1 VEEIS
6 VRSFKLR
13 HHLGPL
19 YTIPF
24 GSIKEVQNMTRD
36 WAVMKLQYLVPFD
49 TDIQEIKKIIKKINK
64 EIRAVPELNE
74 FMLSDIKSQGV
85 KAMEQ
90 YGMRMRVKFMTK
102 PGGQFTLRKLVLAK
116 MRKYFAEAGIEFA
129 KPRVSVH
136 IPEREHL
143 TPEAEAH
150 VAAAASQI
158 VAEEKSGKK
167 KH

>member
-1 VEEIS
+1 
-6 VRSFKLR
+6 
-13 HHLGPL
+13 
-19 YTIPF
+19 
-24 GSIKEVQNMTRD
+24 MTRD

-49 TDIQEIKKIIKKINK
+49 TDIGEIKKIIKKINK
-64 EIRAVPELNE
+64 EIREIPELNE

-85 KAMEQ
+85 KAMEE

-136 IPEREHL
+136 IPDRDQL
-143 TPEAEAH
+143 TPDEEAH
-150 VAAAASQI
+150 VAAAAAQS
-158 VAEEKSGKK
+158 VTSDEGKHKK
-167 KH
+167 KKG